1 MKRSIIV
8 FILLLVAVMLC
19 GCSNNGAYS
28 SEKIEEEEMNSCLFM
43 TVSDEANG
51 FVVVDKATRVMY
63 WKAYHDD
70 SLTLLVNPNGTP
82 RIWRND
88 L

>member
-8 FILLLVAVMLC
+8 FILLLVTVMLC
-19 GCSNNGAYS
+19 GCSDGVYS
-28 SEKIEEEEMNSCLFM
+28 SEKIAEEEMNSCLFM
-43 TVSDEANG
+43 TVSDEASG
-51 FVVVDKATRVMY
+51 YVVVDKATRVMY
-63 WKAYHDD
+63 WKAYTDD
-70 SLTLLVNPNGTP
+70 VLTLLVNPNGTP